1 MVVSL
6 DFGFYPRPLNL
17 CVGDVRVETLSG
29 LDDKVAS
36 VASSEGIE
44 GDWIYAPPQQVHTL
58 GSGIVERPYPS
69 RVFGLPKTHR
79 LEHESANSPEQV
91 IFHIW
96 TLSFFQGIRLTS
108 TEAGFLDAANIRPG
122 AMVDFVSL
130 GGTDQRAI
138 ELTEAFW
145 RAHQSKARS
154 AQLVS
159 AIIHALFLAQTTRLL
174 MFERFTSL
182 YMATDAC
189 FALAKLVSSAKPP
202 ATHAKRIEWL
212 CQTFGL
218 VTPTWADTSAT
229 ATPAITAL
237 RNQTFHEALFGD
249 QPLGFAAQDL
259 TAIHEMMMDLQGLI
273 CRVLI
278 ALLGGKSDYIAA
290 PLGTRQRHGL
300 ELS

>member
-1 MVVSL
+1 MVVTL
-6 DFGFYPRPLNL
+6 DFGFYPLPLNL
-17 CVGDVRVETLSG
+17 RAGDVHVEPLGGLYDKVTSVQSSSG
-29 LDDKVAS
+29 L
-36 VASSEGIE
+36 E
-44 GDWIYAPPQQVHTL
+44 GDWIYAPPQKVHVL
-58 GSGIVERPYPS
+58 GGGTEDRPYPS

-79 LEHESANSPEQV
+79 IEHASATSPEQV

-96 TLSFFQGIRLTS
+96 TLSFFQGIRMTS

-130 GGTDQRAI
+130 GRADERAI
-138 ELTEAFW
+138 ELSEAFW
-145 RAHQSKARS
+145 LAHRSKPRS
-154 AQLVS
+154 VQLVS
-159 AIIHALFLAQTTRLL
+159 AIIHALFLAQTQRLL

-273 CRVLI
+273 CRLLV
-278 ALLGGKSDYIAA
+278 ALLGGTSDYIAT